1 MRSQFAIAMSNL
13 FYSQTLERIS
23 PSIDVV
29 GRIKHVALDEPTAQA
44 LCEMSGCVNFSHPG
58 LSAITYPKVI
68 SKGSLVMYS
77 RSGSRS
83 HKRNSFTVTFVDPQ
97 QPQKVFFGC
106 IERFISIPAEAVHVA
121 LISPL
126 CATPSEVLR
135 IFPSETLHAQEV
147 VIADYVFPSC
157 RRQTKLVA
165 VPISIITLKCFDVS
179 NSNLSVLS
187 MIVKDIDS
195 K

>member
-1 MRSQFAIAMSNL
+1 MRSQFAIATSNL

-68 SKGSLVMYS
+68 SKESLVMYS

-83 HKRNSFTVTFVDPQ
+83 HKLNSFTVTFVDPHV
-97 QPQKVFFGC
+97 VFFGC

-165 VPISIITLKCFDVS
+165 VPISIITLKCFNVS